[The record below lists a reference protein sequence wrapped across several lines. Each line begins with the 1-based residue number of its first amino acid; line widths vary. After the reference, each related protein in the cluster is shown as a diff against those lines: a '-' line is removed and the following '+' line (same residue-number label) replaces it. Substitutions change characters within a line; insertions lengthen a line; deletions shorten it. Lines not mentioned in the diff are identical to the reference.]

1 MSSAPLL
8 PEINWIFRPRV
19 FVNETRFYLSG
30 KAQEFTCNLFL
41 LQRHGWQRIHL
52 QRKQQ
57 SIFPTGNVWYFFHS
71 AMSKGQKLRGQ
82 NWSIPQRYSSR
93 NVLWANMAMTCVFVT
108 HVLNVLGVI
117 LSIPKIIDKSSSDMD
132 FYRLPSKWQVIFID
146 CFPFPPAGAIPNF
159 RFAKACYTKRSDII

>member
-1 MSSAPLL
+1 M
-8 PEINWIFRPRV
+8 
-19 FVNETRFYLSG
+19 RFYLSG
-30 KAQEFTCNLFL
+30 KAQEFTCNVFL
-41 LQRHGWQRIHL
+41 LQRHGRQRIHL

-71 AMSKGQKLRGQ
+71 AMSKGQKLWGQ

-132 FYRLPSKWQVIFID
+132 FYRLPSKWQVIFIWLKA
-146 CFPFPPAGAIPNF
+146 FLFHQRALFLIFVLQKAATRKEVISYSSVRIIPSVVLPA
-159 RFAKACYTKRSDII
+159 K